1 MKRATKKRTP
11 HSFSKPRLSP
21 FASGHLRE
29 WNRLELP
36 LKPTTVV
43 VAVSGGAD
51 STALFLAL
59 HELFT
64 KKKLKLRLIVAHVN
78 HGLRGDAGA
87 EDARRVKALATELGY
102 LSALRRINVRK
113 KATRMRDNIEQMAR
127 LVRYEFLEQ
136 TANKK
141 QAKIVLTGHTLDDQ
155 AETVLLNL
163 IRGSGA
169 DGLGAMEPV
178 RPFHPKGKAILARP
192 LLAWAKRVETEKYC
206 RTQGVDYC
214 HDEMNVDEK
223 FARVRVRQEVVPLL
237 KTFNG
242 KIVETLSRTAELL
255 RADSAALNGAAERLL
270 EFASRL
276 SPATRTDAMPA
287 LDVDLLMLAPAAIR
301 RRALRQWIARGRGDL
316 RRVEFVHLRA
326 LEGLLSGNRGGRT
339 IELPGGAK
347 VSRLRGRLRF
357 HGGKR

>member
-1 MKRATKKRTP
+1 MKRAAKKRTP
-11 HSFSKPRLSP
+11 HSLSKPRLSP
-21 FASGHLRE
+21 FASCLLRE
-29 WNRLELP
+29 WKRLELP
-36 LKPTTVV
+36 LKTTSVV

-51 STALFLAL
+51 STALLLAL
-59 HELFT
+59 HELIT
-64 KKKLKLRLIVAHVN
+64 KKKLTLRLVVAHVN

-102 LSALRRINVRK
+102 PSASRRINVRK
-113 KATRMRDNIEQMAR
+113 KATQMRDNIEQMAR
-127 LVRYEFLEQ
+127 LVRYEFLAQ

-141 QAKIVLTGHTLDDQ
+141 RAKIVLTGHTLDDQ

-178 RPFHPKGKAILARP
+178 RTFQPKGKTILARP

-206 RTQGVDYC
+206 RTQSVDYC

-223 FARVRVRQEVVPLL
+223 FTRVRVRREVLPLL
-237 KTFNG
+237 NTFNG

-270 EFASRL
+270 EFASKL
-276 SPATRTDAMPA
+276 SPATRSDIIPA
-287 LDVDLLMLAPAAIR
+287 LDVDLLMMAPAAIR

>member
-1 MKRATKKRTP
+1 MKRAAKKKTP
-11 HSFSKPRLSP
+11 HSFSRPRLSP
-21 FASGHLRE
+21 FAGFLLRE
-29 WNRLELP
+29 WKRLELP
-36 LKPTTVV
+36 SKTTNVI

-51 STALFLAL
+51 STALLLAL
-59 HELFT
+59 HELIT
-64 KKKLKLRLIVAHVN
+64 RKKLAPRLIVAHVN
-78 HGLRGDAGA
+78 HGLRGNAGA
-87 EDARRVKALATELGY
+87 EDARRVKTLATALGY
-102 LSALRRINVRK
+102 PSVSRKIGVRK

-127 LVRYEFLEQ
+127 LVRYEFLAQ

-141 QAKIVLTGHTLDDQ
+141 RAKIVLTGHTMDDQ

-178 RPFHPKGKAILARP
+178 RPLHPKGKAILARP
-192 LLAWAKRVETEKYC
+192 LLTWAKRVETERYC
-206 RTQGVDYC
+206 GTHGVDYC
-214 HDEMNVDEK
+214 QDEMNVDEK
-223 FARVRVRQEVVPLL
+223 FARVRVRQEVLPLL

-242 KIVETLSRTAELL
+242 KVVESLSRTAELL

-270 EFASRL
+270 EFASKL
-276 SPATRTDAMPA
+276 SPATRSDIIPA
-287 LDVDLLMLAPAAIR
+287 LEVDLLMMAPAAIR

-326 LEGLLSGNRGGRT
+326 LEGLVLGNRGGRT

-357 HGGKR
+357 HGSKR